1 MLEVE
6 LLLRNDD
13 VSVHIERRIWDSNR
27 GPLVFYDLPPATPAA
42 QPTHSLLKASS
53 AHIEHLSILT
63 LCNRKSF

>member
-27 GPLVFYDLPPATPAA
+27 GPLVFDNLAANAA